1 MLTPTHIATGYIIS
15 EVFINRFNLSQTN
28 SLLITTIAIAGSMAP
43 DIDGLFGLPIKDHH
57 KTVFHAPIFWGLL
70 VLLISFISFF
80 IKNELIVIFITV
92 FGSGVFIH
100 LFSDWLTGR
109 TAGIMI
115 FYPFSKKQ
123 YSLSPLKP
131 EKGNVPIFPN
141 KKNIK
146 KYLEFFRYY
155 FENKFLTF
163 TEILIILIAVFIW
176 IWSP

>member
-15 EVFINRFNLSQTN
+15 QVFMNKFNLSQTN
-28 SLLITTIAIAGSMAP
+28 NLLITTIAVTGSLAP

-57 KTVFHAPIFWGLL
+57 KTIFHTPIFWCLFILL
-70 VLLISFISFF
+70 TGFISFF
-80 IKNELIVIFITV
+80 VKNQLIIISIVA

-115 FYPFSKKQ
+115 FYPFLKKQ
-123 YSLSPLKP
+123 YSLFPLNPK
-131 EKGNVPIFPN
+131 KGEVPIFPN

-146 KYLEFFRYY
+146 KYCEFFKYY
-155 FENKFLTF
+155 FKNKLLVF
-163 TEILIILIAVFIW
+163 TEILIILIAIFIW
-176 IWSP
+176 IWTP